1 MMKHPKPL
9 SRLDGKVAVVTGASD
24 GIGVETARY
33 LADLGATLVLPV
45 RNMEKAA
52 AVRDD
57 LARTTGSDRIE
68 LMPMD
73 LASLAS
79 VRAFAAALREKHPVV
94 DVLVLN
100 AGLSPTKRSL
110 TAEGFETT
118 MGVNHL
124 GHFALTLELLPALK
138 AAPRARVVVLSSKL
152 HTSGRIPFDDLHYE
166 KGFTGNLMRGPYP
179 DSKLANAL
187 FAVELAER
195 LKGDAGHGQLRPPGR
210 GQHRPRPRHERL
222 LPLGRPHLPHHPGEG
237 IADQR
242 LRRRLARARRRD
254 REVLRRLQGGEALRP
269 GARRR
274 AAKAPLGR
282 ERVAHRRPLRGLRVQ
297 RWHWRVR

>member
-1 MMKHPKPL
+1 MMKHPKTL

-45 RNMEKAA
+45 RNLEKAA

-57 LARTTGSDRIE
+57 IARSTGNDRIE

-79 VRAFAAALREKHPVV
+79 VRSFAAALREKHPTL

-110 TAEGFETT
+110 TADGFETT
-118 MGVNHL
+118 MGVNHF

-138 AAPRARVVVLSSKL
+138 AAPKARVVVLSSKL
-152 HTSGRIPFDDLHYE
+152 HTSGRIPFDDLTYE
-166 KGFTGNLMRGPYP
+166 KGFTGNLMKGPYP

-195 LKGDAGHGQLRPPGR
+195 LKGTSVTVNFV
-210 GQHRPRPRHERL
+210 
-222 LPLGRPHLPHHPGEG
+222 HPGVV
-237 IADQR
+237 ATN
-242 LRRRLARARRRD
+242 LARDMNAFFRWAARTFLITPEKGAQTSVYVAASPELEGVTGKYFD
-254 REVLRRLQGGEALRP
+254 ACKEAKPSALVHDAALRKRLWDLSESLSS
-269 GARRR
+269 AR
-274 AAKAPLGR
+274 LDG
-282 ERVAHRRPLRGLRVQ
+282 
-297 RWHWRVR
+297 

>member
-9 SRLDGKVAVVTGASD
+9 SRLDGKVAVITGASD

-45 RNMEKAA
+45 RNMEKAT

-57 LARTTGSDRIE
+57 IARTTGSDRVE

-94 DVLVLN
+94 DLLVLN

-110 TAEGFETT
+110 TADGFETT

-138 AAPRARVVVLSSKL
+138 AAPKARIVVLSSKL
-152 HTSGRIPFDDLHYE
+152 HTSGRIPFDDLNYE

-195 LKGDAGHGQLRPPGR
+195 LEGTQVTVNFV
-210 GQHRPRPRHERL
+210 
-222 LPLGRPHLPHHPGEG
+222 HPGVVSTG
-237 IADQR
+237 
-242 LRRRLARARRRD
+242 LARDMNAFFRWAARTFLITPEKGSRTSVYVAASPELEGVTGKYFD
-254 REVLRRLQGGEALRP
+254 DCREAKPSAQVHDAALRKRLWDVSESLT
-269 GARRR
+269 GARFE
-274 AAKAPLGR
+274 A
-282 ERVAHRRPLRGLRVQ
+282 
-297 RWHWRVR
+297 